1 MAVTNLTAEWTF
13 WKGNRQRRHS
23 GWAYSTM
30 TRKTKRCPLPAR
42 RSSKLITDD
51 QDRCH
56 LSPCRTASAIDRVG
70 LKIGWV
76 SNIHSLP
83 FNAESSSPLGH
94 FSEAPRSESLT
105 FCLILHQCTHPSI
118 HSHPFI
124 SDRLME
130 TVLNYIWA
138 PARHPHYPR
147 LCPSSSFSWCGGPRQ
162 CHAYKLF
169 DLSNFSEN
177 FFTSE
182 AHDVIGWLK
191 WLTKRQLLKFYY
203 LISIAVIKVQRRSM
217 H

>member
-1 MAVTNLTAEWTF
+1 
-13 WKGNRQRRHS
+13 
-23 GWAYSTM
+23 M

-56 LSPCRTASAIDRVG
+56 LSPCRATSAIDRVEPSTQHNFAWKLDG
-70 LKIGWV
+70 YPISTHSPLMLKVPPPSAIFPKLQEVRVWHSV
-76 SNIHSLP
+76 WFSINVPIHPLTSIYLGQTDGDCAELYLGARARAPTLSLP
-83 FNAESSSPLGH
+83 
-94 FSEAPRSESLT
+94 
-105 FCLILHQCTHPSI
+105 
-118 HSHPFI
+118 
-124 SDRLME
+124 RLS
-130 TVLNYIWA
+130 
-138 PARHPHYPR
+138 
-147 LCPSSSFSWCGGPRQ
+147 PSSSFSWCGGPRQ